1 MVTMRLGG
9 RAGKLP
15 VKFLVTLAV
24 LGGLVYYGIGAGR
37 SFLKYYRMKD
47 EIRAQ
52 ARSASNL
59 TDDDIRRRLRTT
71 ASELQLPSDAHRAT
85 IQRRARPREIVIMV
99 SWPDTITLPFY
110 RWAHTYRAEVRAP
123 L

>member
-1 MVTMRLGG
+1 MVTMRLGR

-15 VKFLVTLAV
+15 IQFLVTLAV
-24 LGGLVYYGIGAGR
+24 LGVLIYYGIGAGR
-37 SFLKYYRMKD
+37 GFLKYYQMKD

-52 ARSASNL
+52 AGLASNL
-59 TDDDIRRRLRTT
+59 TDDDIRRRLRTKAT
-71 ASELQLPSDAHRAT
+71 ELQLPSDAQRAT
-85 IQRRARPREIVIMV
+85 IQRRARPREIVIIV

-110 RWAHTYRAEVRAP
+110 RWAHTYRTEVRAP